1 MTDKLTDWV
10 IRLSQKLHSQ
20 GTQIILSGCMTES
33 PEELENMLGVPYY
46 SIMGLPAKVASV
58 LLGEQV

>member
-1 MTDKLTDWV
+1 
-10 IRLSQKLHSQ
+10 
-20 GTQIILSGCMTES
+20 MTES